1 MKDFIKCEM
10 YLRVD
15 GFEINEDNTFQIQ
28 NITFKNDKM
37 VKNTVK
43 VHKSINEETLKGLIG
58 KSVKVENVAEYKNG
72 FKTYYSGTDIKKIDK
87 DIDFQVN
94 KEITLKVDNVVENKE
109 DTTLQSLIKNNNRT
123 DLFNIKIKGIKKSLL
138 NDLKGKNVL
147 IKGVNVVKTEMGT
160 FYNSKEKPL
169 IIG

>member
-43 VHKSINEETLKGLIG
+43 VHKSINEETLKG
-58 KSVKVENVAEYKNG
+58 
-72 FKTYYSGTDIKKIDK
+72 
-87 DIDFQVN
+87 
-94 KEITLKVDNVVENKE
+94 
-109 DTTLQSLIKNNNRT
+109 
-123 DLFNIKIKGIKKSLL
+123 
-138 NDLKGKNVL
+138 
-147 IKGVNVVKTEMGT
+147 
-160 FYNSKEKPL
+160 
-169 IIG
+169 